1 MTDASR
7 RAYLGLGYGF
17 LVLGLVVA
25 ALAVLDLVV
34 GLDLFRGSPLGTALF
49 LALIGGLLVWTVRQ
63 ADGQRRAAEGAVAA
77 EVDGEAEGAEETSNP
92 DVTSDR
98 P

>member
-1 MTDASR
+1 MTDVSR

-25 ALAVLDLVV
+25 ALAVLDLVA

-49 LALIGGLLVWTVRQ
+49 LALIGGLLIWTVRQ
-63 ADGQRRAAEGAVAA
+63 ADRQRRAAERETDELAGTDATLGD
-77 EVDGEAEGAEETSNP
+77 EVLDDEARRA
-92 DVTSDR
+92 D
-98 P
+98 

>member
-1 MTDASR
+1 MTDTSR

-25 ALAVLDLVV
+25 GLSVLDLVV

-63 ADGQRRAAEGAVAA
+63 ADRQRAAAERDGGEPGDASLVGEDADEG
-77 EVDGEAEGAEETSNP
+77 DTRRL
-92 DVTSDR
+92 D
-98 P
+98 

>member
-1 MTDASR
+1 VTDVSR

-25 ALAVLDLVV
+25 ALALLDLVA

-49 LALIGGLLVWTVRQ
+49 LALIGGLLIWTVRQ
-63 ADGQRRAAEGAVAA
+63 ADRQRRVAEGETGEVAGTVA
-77 EVDGEAEGAEETSNP
+77 EDA
-92 DVTSDR
+92 DR
-98 P
+98 PYGDGPPRID